1 MQISWSFCYLFM
13 FKLLSDLFIRLLIRV
28 YNQKY
33 ADALKT
39 WNLQV
44 GSKSNLET
52 TETACSFDYC
62 ISKFLFFLKVAPFYD
77 QLLFSPLWQDS
88 LENKRKERRQ
98 THGLR
103 VQSTAA
109 EKGDGRGCCRFEDQA
124 LMGHIVPTARKEKA
138 MDSAALPR
146 SFLLLSPRPQ
156 PME

>member
-1 MQISWSFCYLFM
+1 M

-62 ISKFLFFLKVAPFYD
+62 ISKFLFFLKVAPFYY

-88 LENKRKERRQ
+88 LEKKGGRPMAWGYSPPRQRKVMAGVAVDLKTRLLWVTLYPQPGKRKQ
-98 THGLR
+98 W
-103 VQSTAA
+103 
-109 EKGDGRGCCRFEDQA
+109 
-124 LMGHIVPTARKEKA
+124 I
-138 MDSAALPR
+138 
-146 SFLLLSPRPQ
+146 LLLYLVPSFYSVQDPNQWNSSTHIQGGLPQ
-156 PME
+156 